1 MWFVLK
7 KKKNFFFFSF
17 WEILT
22 EKHIIKLVWPYD
34 NMVVDVVHFFIIIL
48 VEYRMNLVVQ
58 DAKLF
63 TA

>member
-1 MWFVLK
+1 MDQYGP
-7 KKKNFFFFSF
+7 S
-17 WEILT
+17 
-22 EKHIIKLVWPYD
+22 YD
-34 NMVVDVVHFFIIIL
+34 NMVVDLVHFFIIIL